1 MTRQAGKS
9 MSLDQEDPVIKFFRS
24 SDLVEKIL
32 PYLDLASILHL
43 AESKISCTIKI
54 LQETTL
60 EWNKLVRRTLPE
72 EFKIEPGG
80 MYPFEYFPIL
90 RGHFEEKRVR
100 IHELYSII
108 KMMNIAKARAPML
121 HLLDVICQNFPPEET
136 DLCPTFMR
144 IQIDGA

>member
-54 LQETTL
+54 LQETTS

-80 MYPFEYFPIL
+80 LYPFEYFPIL
-90 RGHFEEKRVR
+90 SF
-100 IHELYSII
+100 
-108 KMMNIAKARAPML
+108 
-121 HLLDVICQNFPPEET
+121 
-136 DLCPTFMR
+136 
-144 IQIDGA
+144 